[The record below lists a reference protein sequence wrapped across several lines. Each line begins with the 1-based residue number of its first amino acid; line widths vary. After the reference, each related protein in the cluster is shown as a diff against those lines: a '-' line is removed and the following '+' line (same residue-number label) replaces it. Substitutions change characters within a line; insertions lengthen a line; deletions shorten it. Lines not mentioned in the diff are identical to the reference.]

1 MQPNILRITYS
12 QIENE
17 QMKKAAR
24 ILAIASLR
32 AAFLFANE
40 SLLVFIHFRRNLGL
54 VVVGQARGINRS
66 DANFQGESG
75 KRRRQP
81 LKHIHFSFLFIC
93 VIFAHTRDMVA
104 DNVPIA
110 KLKHQRLYS
119 KKRNHINDREKSITQ

>member
-24 ILAIASLR
+24 ILAKCKSPGG
-32 AAFLFANE
+32 FLAFANE
-40 SLLVFIHFRRNLGL
+40 LLLVFIHFRRDLGL
-54 VVVGQARGINRS
+54 IVVGQARGINRS

-75 KRRRQP
+75 KCRRQP
-81 LKHIHFSFLFIC
+81 LKHIHFSFLFLC

-104 DNVPIA
+104 DNVPKA
-110 KLKHQRLYS
+110 
-119 KKRNHINDREKSITQ
+119 